1 MAEVELEAQ
10 KREAFGKKLKKARL
24 QGLIPAVVYGR
35 KFKSLPVMVERKSFE
50 KKILASGAGKNAIIS
65 LKMAGAKPI
74 LVLTNE
80 VQRDPLNDAII
91 HIDFSHLIM
100 DEVIKTKVP
109 IELTG
114 LPIGVKE
121 SGGVLIHGLREVEVE
136 CLPKDIPD
144 KFSIDVAGLNIGDS
158 LHVSDLAK
166 TAKVKFLTTAGEM
179 IASCSAP
186 TKEEEVAPVPTPEE
200 VAAAGAAPVAG
211 AEGAPAAE
219 EKGKAAPA
227 VKAAPAAGAK
237 AAPGAAPAAKPEKP
251 AK

>member
-10 KREAFGKKLKKARL
+10 KREVLGKKLKKVR
-24 QGLIPAVVYGR
+24 QSGLIPAVVYGR
-35 KFKSLPVMVERKSFE
+35 KFKSLPVMVERKAFE

-65 LKMAGAKPI
+65 LKMAGAKAIP
-74 LVLTNE
+74 VLTNE
-80 VQRDPLNDAII
+80 VQRDPLTDAIL

-100 DEVIKTKVP
+100 DELIKTKVP

-144 KFSIDVAGLNIGDS
+144 KFTIDVADLKIGDS

-166 TAKVKFLTTAGEM
+166 EAKVKFLTTAGEM

-186 TKEEEVAPVPTPEE
+186 TKEEEVAPAPTPEE
-200 VAAAGAAPVAG
+200 VAAAGVAPVAG
-211 AEGAPAAE
+211 AEGAPAVD
-219 EKGKAAPA
+219 EKGKPVPA
-227 VKAAPAAGAK
+227 AK
-237 AAPGAAPAAKPEKP
+237 AAPGAAPAAKTAPAGKPEKP